1 MPGRDT
7 LDTGSLRIDHDFS
20 EKDHVYASYNT
31 SAETSATS
39 PVVSPYTGLGL
50 TQNNRQN
57 QTVHLSYTRIFK
69 PTLVNEM
76 RGGFNKQNLLEHSNT
91 TLEGFL
97 SSIGFDAADIAAYG
111 SVVGQFALTTFGH
124 PAISFNNTFA
134 TFTNGGRNTY
144 RPQNQDLI
152 TFGDTLTWVRGKHNL
167 RMGADFVRNQAVDG
181 FALNR
186 GNPRGSMTY
195 TNPTTCVGRS
205 LFDSKCGSVHRI
217 SAGSAP
223 DQRQLCVAGTAS
235 HECL

>member
-1 MPGRDT
+1 M
-7 LDTGSLRIDHDFS
+7 DHDFS
-20 EKDHVYASYNT
+20 EKHHVYPSYHT

-39 PVVSPYTGLGL
+39 PVVSPDTGLGL

-57 QTVHLSYTRIFK
+57 QTVQLSYTRIFK
-69 PTLVNEM
+69 PTLVNEA

-91 TLEGFL
+91 TLQGFL

-111 SVVGQFALTTFGH
+111 SVVGPFALSTLGH
-124 PAISFNNTFA
+124 PAINFSNTFA

-144 RPQNQDLI
+144 RPQDQNLF

-167 RMGADFVRNQAVDG
+167 RIGADFVRNQAVDG

-195 TNPTTCVGRS
+195 ADP
-205 LFDSKCGSVHRI
+205 
-217 SAGSAP
+217 AA
-223 DQRQLCVAGTAS
+223 CVAPALTPTRTRLQIFCWACPRRARATFCKRG
-235 HECL
+235 LP